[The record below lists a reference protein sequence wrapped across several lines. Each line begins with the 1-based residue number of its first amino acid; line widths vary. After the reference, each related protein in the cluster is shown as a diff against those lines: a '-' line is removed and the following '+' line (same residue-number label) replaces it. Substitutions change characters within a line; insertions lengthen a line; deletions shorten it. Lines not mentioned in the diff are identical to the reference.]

1 MLMTNFND
9 VLTEIFEAA
18 AKDGKITEEEYEI
31 IKQVE
36 VDIDIFNKA
45 LEQVEMDNIL
55 EPEEIGKL
63 MDLRDRILERAE
75 IVARSD
81 DVISE
86 DEAELLKVIANA
98 IKKLI

>member
-1 MLMTNFND
+1 MSSFNE
-9 VLTEIFEAA
+9 VLEEIFQAA
-18 AKDGKITEEEYEI
+18 AKDGKISDEEYEI

-36 VDIDIFNKA
+36 VDLDIFNKA
-45 LEQVEMDNIL
+45 LEQVEKDNIL
-55 EPEEIGKL
+55 EPEEIGML

-75 IVARSD
+75 IVARAD
-81 DVISE
+81 HEITE